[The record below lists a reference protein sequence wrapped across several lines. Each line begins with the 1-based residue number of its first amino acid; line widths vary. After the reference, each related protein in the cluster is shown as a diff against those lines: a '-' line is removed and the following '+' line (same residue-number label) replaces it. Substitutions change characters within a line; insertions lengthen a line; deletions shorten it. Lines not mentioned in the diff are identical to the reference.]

1 MNRVRYRLFGF
12 RSAILCVLPLAHLS
26 WLPLVLSPLSWG
38 AEDPLSQCAL
48 SGWPIAGQLFD
59 CRQVTQAE
67 LDSLQRYWA
76 SEDDAE
82 LCHYFYFPL
91 SDPSASRQLLLEN
104 YLIMQR
110 ELEQREVHCERD
122 HRNIFWY
129 RGEGTRSML
138 QKLVDRYDLDPNLI
152 TWAQ

>member
-1 MNRVRYRLFGF
+1 MI
-12 RSAILCVLPLAHLS
+12 SP
-26 WLPLVLSPLSWG
+26 VLSG
-38 AEDPLSQCAL
+38 ADDPLSQCAL
-48 SGWPIAGQLFD
+48 SSWPIASQLFD

-91 SDPSASRQLLLEN
+91 YDPSASRQLLLEN

-110 ELEQREVHCERD
+110 ELTQREVHCERD

-129 RGEGTRSML
+129 RGNNTRSML
-138 QKLVDRYDLDPNLI
+138 EKLVQSQGLDPDLVI
-152 TWAQ
+152 DLP